1 MKFVA
6 ADNPNVDELTVGI
19 LAMVA
24 QQEAKA
30 ISQRTKAALAAAKA
44 RGQVLGAYA
53 KDDKTKFIGRTGTR
67 EDCLKAA
74 AGKKD
79 KADKSAK
86 RIRQFIEDCGMS
98 KPPDW
103 DRLLISCR
111 EW

>member
-1 MKFVA
+1 MLIFK
-6 ADNPNVDELTVGI
+6 LGI

-53 KDDKTKFIGRTGTR
+53 KDDKTKFVGRTGTR

-79 KADKSAK
+79 KADQRNVSTTL
-86 RIRQFIEDCGMS
+86 RQWLLDF
-98 KPPDW
+98 
-103 DRLLISCR
+103 RLGFLR
-111 EW
+111 LVLVG

>member
-67 EDCLKAA
+67 EDCL
-74 AGKKD
+74 
-79 KADKSAK
+79 
-86 RIRQFIEDCGMS
+86 
-98 KPPDW
+98 
-103 DRLLISCR
+103 
-111 EW
+111 